1 MTKKVVFR
9 LVMAIVI
16 AVPFYWGTWWLL
28 SIADAVFGYET
39 IVSRVTGMLA
49 IAFSP
54 WLFGYLFFPIFI
66 FICYILIKKKWF

>member
-1 MTKKVVFR
+1 
-9 LVMAIVI
+9 MAIVI

-39 IVSRVTGMLA
+39 IVSRVTGMSA